1 MTTNPPA
8 SGIHGRYRTLDTPG
22 PNGWNDH
29 GDPTHQRRQGNTP
42 GPLGDDDHGTPLAGR
57 LPLISN
63 ERDAEVARLIDE
75 TIARAN
81 AAAGPRDIA
90 ARLQSCLAAVGQAHA
105 AGDLQDPK
113 LRYAECYFAARRLTV
128 EGKAS
133 IAPDDHPDA
142 PPDAALEIGRR
153 RIPKARRILQAA
165 GAGGA
170 EHTLGS
176 RQPRLPAH
184 WTAAAASGGRARPI
198 ELLDRERPYRRIA
211 RPRRGRRRS
220 APVFDHQHHRSIA
233 AAARCSPATAHCS
246 AWSLGAAKN
255 TRICDRGAPCRP
267 PHRPPQPRPGG
278 QRAATPGAISA
289 LVQCWGRQRGADRR
303 PSYTNGPAG

>member
-8 SGIHGRYRTLDTPG
+8 AGIHGRYRTLDTPG

-29 GDPTHQRRQGNTP
+29 GDPTHRRRQGNTP

-63 ERDAEVARLIDE
+63 EGYAEVAKLIDE
-75 TIARAN
+75 TIARAT

-90 ARLQSCLAAVGQAHA
+90 ARLQACLAAVGQAHA

-142 PPDAALEIGRR
+142 PPDAHWKLGGVEHRKPGEFFRPLA
-153 RIPKARRILQAA
+153 QAA
-165 GAGGA
+165 RNIP
-170 EHTLGS
+170 S
-176 RQPRLPAH
+176 
-184 WTAAAASGGRARPI
+184 AAAGLG
-198 ELLDRERPYRRIA
+198 YQRI
-211 RPRRGRRRS
+211 G
-220 APVFDHQHHRSIA
+220 QQ
-233 AAARCSPATAHCS
+233 
-246 AWSLGAAKN
+246 
-255 TRICDRGAPCRP
+255 P
-267 PHRPPQPRPGG
+267 PHPRVEQDRSSYWTEKGRLDG
-278 QRAATPGAISA
+278 LRDRAAGVDELRTYSTINTI
-289 LVQCWGRQRGADRR
+289 DR
-303 PSYTNGPAG
+303 

>member
-1 MTTNPPA
+1 VTTNPPA
-8 SGIHGRYRTLDTPG
+8 AGIHGRYRTLDTPG

-29 GDPTHQRRQGNTP
+29 GDPTHRRRQGNTP

-81 AAAGPRDIA
+81 AAAGPGDIA
-90 ARLQSCLAAVGQAHA
+90 ARLKSCLAAVGQAHA

-142 PPDAALEIGRR
+142 PPDAHWKLGGVEYRKPGEFFKPLAQAARNIPSAAAGLGYQRIGQQPPLPGVEQDRSSYWTEKGSLDGSRDRAAGVDDLRPYSTINTIGR
-153 RIPKARRILQAA
+153 
-165 GAGGA
+165 
-170 EHTLGS
+170 
-176 RQPRLPAH
+176 
-184 WTAAAASGGRARPI
+184 
-198 ELLDRERPYRRIA
+198 
-211 RPRRGRRRS
+211 
-220 APVFDHQHHRSIA
+220 
-233 AAARCSPATAHCS
+233 
-246 AWSLGAAKN
+246 
-255 TRICDRGAPCRP
+255 
-267 PHRPPQPRPGG
+267 
-278 QRAATPGAISA
+278 
-289 LVQCWGRQRGADRR
+289 
-303 PSYTNGPAG
+303 

>member
-1 MTTNPPA
+1 VTTNPPA
-8 SGIHGRYRTLDTPG
+8 VGIHGRYRTLDAPG

-29 GDPTHQRRQGNTP
+29 GDPTHRRRQGNTP

-75 TIARAN
+75 TIAGAN
-81 AAAGPRDIA
+81 AAARPGDIT

-142 PPDAALEIGRR
+142 PSDAHWKLGGVEYRKPGEFFKPLAQATPN
-153 RIPKARRILQAA
+153 IPSAAA
-165 GAGGA
+165 G
-170 EHTLGS
+170 LG
-176 RQPRLPAH
+176 
-184 WTAAAASGGRARPI
+184 
-198 ELLDRERPYRRIA
+198 YRRIGQQPPLPGVEQD
-211 RPRRGRRRS
+211 RSSYWSEKGRLDGLR
-220 APVFDHQHHRSIA
+220 D
-233 AAARCSPATAHCS
+233 
-246 AWSLGAAKN
+246 
-255 TRICDRGAPCRP
+255 
-267 PHRPPQPRPGG
+267 
-278 QRAATPGAISA
+278 RAAGTDDLRPYSTINAI
-289 LVQCWGRQRGADRR
+289 DR
-303 PSYTNGPAG
+303 